1 MNPTRTHD
9 VYSLLAES
17 YLHSLDPYAVEFSG
31 GFGVRWYGL
40 AYVAG
45 FLIAWWMTWSLARS
59 RRCLVDPR
67 SVSDMMIYIILGVLL
82 GGRLGYALFYDP
94 YLFIGFSDSFPFW
107 DLLAIHKGGMA
118 SHGGMLG
125 VIIALLIFGAR
136 HRLPLMHP
144 VDIGAFIAPPGL
156 MLGRLANFINGEL
169 WGKPWTGE
177 GEAPWWTVKYPTEI
191 YERPDEIDLSPLRS
205 TLGGDTSFHERVV
218 TEAYA
223 GNEQVIEVLEPQ
235 LTSYLPSQI
244 FQAMTDGPIL
254 LLLLALVW
262 LKPRKPGVIAGSF
275 LVFYGGMR
283 IFTEVFRQPD
293 EGVALFMGLT
303 RGQQLSI
310 IQVLGGLLLILLCS
324 MRRGTPVGGLVG
336 PGRQVPV
343 QPPAAG

>member
-1 MNPTRTHD
+1 M
-9 VYSLLAES
+9 YSLLAES